1 MEPDILGLLLS
12 FAGNQMFN
20 FSHFRKIIQENKLP
34 LLIFFILSVA
44 LSLTFPTGF
53 SIRYAY
59 QLDDIATEPIIA
71 PFDFGILKT
80 EQKLNKDLNE
90 AKESVPYSFK
100 RNQDFVNKQI
110 SQIDTFFVYLGDID
124 NSHSEYIAS
133 QDSLYKY
140 RYEPEFESFQNSFIA
155 DSTTYVTLYNAFLN
169 QYSFQIDRKQ
179 WDQLLGVTGELA
191 EPINLEIFKNSIK
204 QICLN
209 RWAEGLLDEPLENIE
224 SLDISIVQGGEL
236 VIGPVKNYNDI
247 ESAWKKNKEE
257 VNIVYPDEL
266 DIKSILSYELIN
278 EFTKPNILFDKELTL
293 KRQKERLDKVS
304 RFQGTVLA
312 NELIVDT
319 NNRITD
325 NVLLKLKSLQF
336 ESGRRLGYDKAADK
350 IREYLGAFFVISIL
364 IFLLFSFLYIYR
376 NHYFKNYKILILI
389 SLLMYSMILFA
400 WVVQSYQLPV
410 YIIPIAMISMLV
422 TVLLDA
428 SVAIMVSTILILL
441 VSLLIGND
449 LDFAIIQFFISFMA
463 IFSVRRLRKRRQII
477 MTMLLLVFCSVFVFF
492 SVMLFKGIDFLDYN
506 YSNVGYLALASFLC
520 PILSFG
526 LVPLFEPSFGITTD
540 LTLIELLDYDQ
551 PLLKKLMED
560 APGTHTHSVKVGTL
574 AESCAN
580 AIGARALLCRVG
592 AYYHDI
598 GKVKKPEY
606 YAENQIG
613 INKHDSISPHMSVK
627 ILKQH
632 VTDGLELADEYGI
645 PSIVKEFIATHHA
658 TNRIEY
664 FYQKALNESDN
675 PESIDEKEFR
685 YPGPKPS
692 TKETAIVMIAEAIEA
707 QANSVKNPTL
717 EKFEKMIDD
726 AIKARLQ
733 DGQLDECPLTMSDL
747 QKIKGRRDGKEGLL
761 PVLSGLYHSRP
772 EYPSKKEDD

>member
-1 MEPDILGLLLS
+1 VDILGHQLQ
-12 FAGNQMFN
+12 FVGNNMFN
-20 FSHFRKIIQENKLP
+20 FSQIKKIIQANQIP
-34 LLIFFILSVA
+34 LLIFFGLSIA

-59 QLDDIATEPIIA
+59 QIDDIATEPIIA

-80 EQKLNKDLNE
+80 EQKLEQDLDE
-90 AKESVPYSFK
+90 AKKSVPYSFT
-100 RNQDFVNKQI
+100 RDQDFVNNQI
-110 SQIDTFFVYLGDID
+110 SQIDTFFLYLNDI
-124 NSHSEYIAS
+124 NSAHDQYLAS
-133 QDSLYKY
+133 QDSLYNY

-155 DSTTYVTLYNAFLN
+155 DSTTYATLYDVFLN
-169 QYSFQIDRKQ
+169 QYSFQIEKNQ
-179 WDQLLGVTGELA
+179 WDQLLGVTNELS
-191 EPINLEIFKNSIK
+191 EPINLENFKNSIK

-209 RWAEGLLDEPLENIE
+209 RWAEGLLDEPLKSIE
-224 SLDISIVQGGEL
+224 SLNISIVQGGEL
-236 VIGPVKNYNDI
+236 VISPVKNFNDI

-257 VNIVYPDEL
+257 VNVIYEDEL

-278 EFTKPNILFDKELTL
+278 EFTKPNILFDKELTVS
-293 KRQKERLDKVS
+293 RQEERLAKVS

-319 NNRITD
+319 NNRITE

-336 ESGRRLGYDKAADK
+336 ESGRRLGYEKATDKL
-350 IREYLGAFFVISIL
+350 REYLGAFFVVSI
-364 IFLLFSFLYIYR
+364 LLFSLFAFLYIYR

-389 SLLMYSMILFA
+389 SLLMYGIILFA
-400 WVVQSYQLPV
+400 WIVQSYQLPV
-410 YIIPIAMISMLV
+410 YIIPIAMVSMLL

-428 SVAIMVSTILILL
+428 SVAIMISTITILL
-441 VSLLIGND
+441 ISLLIGND
-449 LDFAIIQFFISFMA
+449 LDFAIIQFFISFMS

-477 MTMLLLVFCSVFVFF
+477 VTMLLLVFCSVFVFF

-506 YSNVGYLALASFLC
+506 YSTVGYLALASFLC

-526 LVPLFEPSFGITTD
+526 LVPLFEPTFGITTD
-540 LTLIELLDYDQ
+540 LSLIELLDYDQ

-580 AIGARALLCRVG
+580 AVGARALLCRVG

-598 GKVKKPEY
+598 GKVKNPEY
-606 YAENQIG
+606 YAENQMG
-613 INKHDSISPHMSVK
+613 VNKHDSISPHMSAK

-632 VTDGLELADEYGI
+632 VTDGLDLADEYGI
-645 PSIVKEFIATHHA
+645 PSIVKDFIATHHA
-658 TNRIEY
+658 TNRMEY
-664 FYQKALNESDN
+664 FYQKALSQSDDSN
-675 PESIDEKEFR
+675 TVDEKEFR
-685 YPGPKPS
+685 YPGPKPT

-707 QANSVKNPTL
+707 QANSIKNPTF
-717 EKFEKMIDD
+717 EKFEAMIDE
-726 AIKARLQ
+726 AIKGRLQ

-772 EYPSKKEDD
+772 EYPSKEDD

>member
-1 MEPDILGLLLS
+1 MDILGHQLQ
-12 FAGNQMFN
+12 FVGNNMFN
-20 FSHFRKIIQENKLP
+20 FSQIKKIIQANQIP
-34 LLIFFILSVA
+34 LLIFFGLSIA

-59 QLDDIATEPIIA
+59 QIDDIATEPIIA

-80 EQKLNKDLNE
+80 EQKLEQDLDE
-90 AKESVPYSFK
+90 AKKSVPYSFT
-100 RNQDFVNKQI
+100 RDQDFVNNQI
-110 SQIDTFFVYLGDID
+110 SQIDTFFIYLNDI
-124 NSHSEYIAS
+124 NSAHDQYLAS
-133 QDSLYKY
+133 QDSLYNY

-155 DSTTYVTLYNAFLN
+155 DSTTYVTLYDAFLN
-169 QYSFQIDRKQ
+169 QYSFQIEKNQ
-179 WDQLLGVTGELA
+179 WDQLLGVTNELS
-191 EPINLEIFKNSIK
+191 EPINLENFKNSIK

-209 RWAEGLLDEPLENIE
+209 RWAEGLLDEPLESIE
-224 SLDISIVQGGEL
+224 SLNISIVQGGEL
-236 VIGPVKNYNDI
+236 VISPVKNFNDI

-257 VNIVYPDEL
+257 VNVIYEDEL

-278 EFTKPNILFDKELTL
+278 EFTKPNILFDKELTVS
-293 KRQKERLDKVS
+293 RQKERLDKVS

-319 NNRITD
+319 NNRITE

-336 ESGRRLGYDKAADK
+336 ESGRRLGYEKATDKF
-350 IREYLGAFFVISIL
+350 REYLGAFFVVSI
-364 IFLLFSFLYIYR
+364 LLFSLFAFLYIYR
-376 NHYFKNYKILILI
+376 NHYFKNYKILVLI
-389 SLLMYSMILFA
+389 SLLMYGIILFA
-400 WVVQSYQLPV
+400 WIVQSYQLPV
-410 YIIPIAMISMLV
+410 YIIPIAMVSMLL

-428 SVAIMVSTILILL
+428 SVAIMISTITILL
-441 VSLLIGND
+441 ISLLIGND
-449 LDFAIIQFFISFMA
+449 LDFAIIQFFISFMS

-477 MTMLLLVFCSVFVFF
+477 ITMLLLVFCSVFVFF

-506 YSNVGYLALASFLC
+506 YSTVGYLALASFLC

-526 LVPLFEPSFGITTD
+526 LVPLFEPTFGITTD
-540 LTLIELLDYDQ
+540 LSLIELLDYDQ

-580 AIGARALLCRVG
+580 AVGARALLCRVG

-598 GKVKKPEY
+598 GKVKNPEY

-613 INKHDSISPHMSVK
+613 VNKHDSISPHMSAK

-632 VTDGLELADEYGI
+632 VTDGLDLADEYGI
-645 PSIVKEFIATHHA
+645 PSIVKDFIATHHA
-658 TNRIEY
+658 TNRMEY
-664 FYQKALNESDN
+664 FYQKALSQSDDSN
-675 PESIDEKEFR
+675 TVDEKEFR
-685 YPGPKPS
+685 YPGPKPT

-707 QANSVKNPTL
+707 QANSIKNPTF
-717 EKFEKMIDD
+717 EKFEAMIDE
-726 AIKARLQ
+726 AIKGRLQ

-772 EYPSKKEDD
+772 EYPSKEDD

>member
-1 MEPDILGLLLS
+1 MVDILGHQLQS
-12 FAGNQMFN
+12 VGNNMFN
-20 FSHFRKIIQENKLP
+20 FSQIKKIIQANQIP
-34 LLIFFILSVA
+34 LLIFFGLSIA
-44 LSLTFPTGF
+44 LSLAFPTGF

-80 EQKLNKDLNE
+80 EQKLEQDLDE
-90 AKESVPYSFK
+90 AKKSVPYSFT
-100 RNQDFVNKQI
+100 RDQDFVNNQI
-110 SQIDTFFVYLGDID
+110 SQIDTFFIYLNDINTAHD
-124 NSHSEYIAS
+124 QYLTS
-133 QDSLYKY
+133 QDSLYNY

-155 DSTTYVTLYNAFLN
+155 DSTTYITLYDAFLK
-169 QYSFQIDRKQ
+169 QYSFQIEKNQ
-179 WDQLLGVTGELA
+179 WDQLLGVTNELS
-191 EPINLEIFKNSIK
+191 EPINLESFKNSIK

-209 RWAEGLLDEPLENIE
+209 RWAEGLLDEPLESIE
-224 SLDISIVQGGEL
+224 SLNISIVQGGEL
-236 VIGPVKNYNDI
+236 VISPVKNFNDI

-257 VNIVYPDEL
+257 VNVIYEDEL

-278 EFTKPNILFDKELTL
+278 EFTKPNILFDKELTVS
-293 KRQKERLDKVS
+293 RQKERLDKVS

-319 NNRITD
+319 NNRITE

-336 ESGRRLGYDKAADK
+336 ESGRRLGYEKATDKF
-350 IREYLGAFFVISIL
+350 REYLGAFFVVSI
-364 IFLLFSFLYIYR
+364 LLFSLFAFLYIYR
-376 NHYFKNYKILILI
+376 NHYFKNYKILALI
-389 SLLMYSMILFA
+389 SLLMYGIILFA
-400 WVVQSYQLPV
+400 WIVQSYQLPV
-410 YIIPIAMISMLV
+410 YIIPIAMVSMLL

-428 SVAIMVSTILILL
+428 SVAIMISTITILL
-441 VSLLIGND
+441 ISLLIGND
-449 LDFAIIQFFISFMA
+449 LDFAIIQFFISFMS

-477 MTMLLLVFCSVFVFF
+477 ITMLLLVFCSVFVFF

-506 YSNVGYLALASFLC
+506 YSTVGYLALASFLC

-526 LVPLFEPSFGITTD
+526 LVPLFEPTFGITTD
-540 LTLIELLDYDQ
+540 LSLIELLDYDQ

-580 AIGARALLCRVG
+580 AVGARALLCRVG

-598 GKVKKPEY
+598 GKVKNPEY

-613 INKHDSISPHMSVK
+613 VNKHDSISPHMSAK

-632 VTDGLELADEYGI
+632 VTDGLDLADEYGI
-645 PSIVKEFIATHHA
+645 PSIVKDFIATHHA
-658 TNRIEY
+658 TNRMEY
-664 FYQKALNESDN
+664 FYQKALSQSDD
-675 PESIDEKEFR
+675 SDTVDEKEFR
-685 YPGPKPS
+685 YPGPKPT

-707 QANSVKNPTL
+707 QANSIKNPTF
-717 EKFEKMIDD
+717 EKFEAMIDE
-726 AIKARLQ
+726 AIKGRLQ

-772 EYPSKKEDD
+772 EYPSKEDD